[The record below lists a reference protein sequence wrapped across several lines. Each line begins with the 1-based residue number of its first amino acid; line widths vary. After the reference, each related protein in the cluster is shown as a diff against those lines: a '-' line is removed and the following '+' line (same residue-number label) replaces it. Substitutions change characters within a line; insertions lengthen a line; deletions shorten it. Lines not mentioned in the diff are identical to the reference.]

1 MLCQTCAPCDMTHPC
16 HTWGS
21 LPHWAVWWVSQNVI
35 TSCSTVPL
43 IIWYHRS
50 EIVMSWMIKFSSNKN
65 VSKCQTRS
73 NTLTQKPTPANPC
86 PVSCFVPEMWDI
98 HQFQSNPLQSLLL
111 PQDASRLCTRLPGYR
126 YGISQYLKC
135 AHQTVYIVVLHV
147 YMIHCTLCSCE
158 H

>member
-21 LPHWAVWWVSQNVI
+21 LPHWAVWRVSQNVI

-50 EIVMSWMIKFSSNKN
+50 EIVMSWMIKFESNKN

-86 PVSCFVPEMWDI
+86 PVSCFVPEMRDI
-98 HQFQSNPLQSLLL
+98 HKFQSNPLHPRMQA
-111 PQDASRLCTRLPGYR
+111 DF
-126 YGISQYLKC
+126 
-135 AHQTVYIVVLHV
+135 VLH
-147 YMIHCTLCSCE
+147 YPATGMGYLNISSTHTRQ
-158 H
+158 